1 MAEGAYSGAAG
12 VGSPLPRGGKAGGGG
27 CSLTGAVRVS
37 LRGRRRRAAL
47 RPQQRR
53 RRRGVEG
60 AESRGGCRAHC
71 CPRTVGWKP
80 SASCPGLQQSRL
92 PEEAGAESQ
101 INMRFYFCLSGEE
114 GVKMWKL
121 YETLCL
127 YAYITEVKESS
138 SSREKGYNVG
148 KQG

>member
-1 MAEGAYSGAAG
+1 MQVSGRGYNQRGRAIFFFFLFSFASFLFENVAEGAYSGAAG

-114 GVKMWKL
+114 GVKM
-121 YETLCL
+121 
-127 YAYITEVKESS
+127 
-138 SSREKGYNVG
+138 
-148 KQG
+148 